1 MTVEALCLQFGDKGL
16 LFIAFMRICYKN
28 QLISIRDG
36 MYLSSYGGDYISGWD
51 VLSVLEFMLYGLK
64 LIKDGKSIEQ

>member
-1 MTVEALCLQFGDKGL
+1 
-16 LFIAFMRICYKN
+16 
-28 QLISIRDG
+28 

-64 LIKDGKSIEQ
+64 LIRDGKSIEQ